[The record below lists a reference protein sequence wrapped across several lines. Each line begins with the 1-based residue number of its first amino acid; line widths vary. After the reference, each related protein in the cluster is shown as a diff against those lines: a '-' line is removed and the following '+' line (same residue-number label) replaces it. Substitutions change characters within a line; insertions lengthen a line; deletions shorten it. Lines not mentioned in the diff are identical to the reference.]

1 MPTMQP
7 PAYIFGLFSPIEEAN
22 SRSTTMPFARRI
34 REAISARRAI
44 RELLAM
50 DDHIL
55 KDYGIL
61 RRDIERRVRG
71 R

>member
-1 MPTMQP
+1 
-7 PAYIFGLFSPIEEAN
+7 
-22 SRSTTMPFARRI
+22 MPFARRI